1 MSGNCISPNLCQCD
15 LNMFIELSILCR
27 LLETN
32 KMFRFKNSCFHLCIR
47 HTLMHLFFSD
57 IQKALDNI
65 EKSGSEFLLMT
76 TQSNEKNQELSSG
89 LLGRGRYRPVNFF
102 KQPFS
107 FPSPVCIGKDTNE
120 PNMFIVL
127 YNIKSI
133 HSIQATNN

>member
-1 MSGNCISPNLCQCD
+1 
-15 LNMFIELSILCR
+15 
-27 LLETN
+27 
-32 KMFRFKNSCFHLCIR
+32 
-47 HTLMHLFFSD
+47 MHLFFSD

-76 TQSNEKNQELSSG
+76 TQSNQNNQELSSG

-102 KQPFS
+102 KPPFS
-107 FPSPVCIGKDTNE
+107 YPSPVCIGKDTNE

-133 HSIQATNN
+133 HSVNAVNN